1 MTPSV
6 TDFWEKKVLTPGR
19 GEGAGGRDLFC
30 QKSVTEGVMSWI
42 FLKVVSVIYPWYF
55 IIGYFIS
62 FWNFIEKKFRRR
74 KRRKKLRRRSSS
86 SRSTTR
92 ISALI
97 IKLDFLVRWNLIS
110 KFSISSMF
118 VSPRGV
124 SWQSPDVLGR
134 PDSDSV
140 QLNRQYCNIPIFQ
153 YSIYLFT
160 HGIEGFAWD
169 IIKILYP
176 GGT

>member
-1 MTPSV
+1 MTPKWQIF
-6 TDFWEKKVLTPGR
+6 DKKRSRPP
-19 GEGAGGRDLFC
+19 AGGRGPGGGTFFC
-30 QKSVTEGVMSWI
+30 QKSVTEGVTSWI
-42 FLKVVSVIYPWYF
+42 FFKVVSVIYPWYF
-55 IIGYFIS
+55 IIGNFIS

-74 KRRKKLRRRSSS
+74 RRRKKLRRRSSS

-118 VSPRGV
+118 VSPRSV

-134 PDSDSV
+134 PDSWLRAV
-140 QLNRQYCNIPIFQ
+140 EQEYCNIPIFQ
-153 YSIYLFT
+153 YSI
-160 HGIEGFAWD
+160 
-169 IIKILYP
+169 
-176 GGT
+176 